1 MVSQTEKK
9 LQWTICQAEVVR
21 MISKGED
28 WSSAY
33 HSQNF
38 ETGHF
43 LNHVV
48 NFNRNLPR
56 RDDFFQQELR
66 WGCESRMWS
75 WIRILWSHVITRIN
89 LEKFC
94 HDFIEKL
101 ITTTN
106 VLDDCTTNTLDD
118 FCVGDWLRYKAGSTL
133 SGFKIIPAETVN
145 TVIQVQYHIICLVP
159 FWASN
164 IIVMLFL
171 SYLLK
176 LLVFF
181 TFSDF

>member
-1 MVSQTEKK
+1 MVSETEKK
-9 LQWTICQAEVVR
+9 LQWSICRAEVVR

-28 WSSAY
+28 WSRAY

-38 ETGHF
+38 KTGHF

-48 NFNRNLPR
+48 NFNGNPPR

-75 WIRILWSHVITRIN
+75 WMRILWSHVITRIN

-106 VLDDCTTNTLDD
+106 TLGDCTTNTLDD
-118 FCVGDWLRYKAGSTL
+118 SVLEINLGTKQGVRFL
-133 SGFKIIPAETVN
+133 
-145 TVIQVQYHIICLVP
+145 
-159 FWASN
+159 ASK
-164 IIVMLFL
+164 LF
-171 SYLLK
+171 LLK
-176 LLVFF
+176 LSIQWYRYSITSFV
-181 TFSDF
+181 